1 VADFFVS
8 YTSVDRAWA
17 EWLAWQLEQTGYR
30 VIVHAWYFEPGNNF
44 VVRMRDALEHADRTL
59 ARGLGRLLGLPVVGA
74 RSRAAVTVW

>member
-59 ARGLGRLLGLPVVGA
+59 ARGSRPPTWPPRSGRTLA
-74 RSRAAVTVW
+74 AAVTVW